1 MLEQLQFPLAS
12 SSEAS
17 AKKLLCTDSDH
28 VWRRRLRSLQ
38 SVDEL
43 VAGLF
48 DAVRE
53 KQAMAS
59 TVFIYASDHG
69 YHSGQWGVAYCK
81 MLPYEEDVR
90 IPMFVRLPASAK
102 HPAAAHAR
110 VIASPTLNI
119 ECVRLPSFLPLSGAA
134 VLSCGGRPQ
143 HRADDA

>member
-1 MLEQLQFPLAS
+1 MLEQLRLPLAS

-102 HPAAAHAR
+102 HAPSSHAR
-110 VIASPTLNI
+110 VITSPTLNI
-119 ECVRLPSFLPLSGAA
+119 EYVRLPSFL
-134 VLSCGGRPQ
+134 RPRLLQ
-143 HRADDA
+143 LC